1 MKTACKSIKYSI
13 FIFSD
18 TINFEDLQAY
28 DVADLLKQYFRE
40 LPECLMT
47 NKLSE
52 IFLNVFICKL
62 FRICKPPVLTIRKC
76 DCWQF
81 FWFSMF

>member
-1 MKTACKSIKYSI
+1 MLNIRELVFVTVVYINDEVFYNL
-13 FIFSD
+13 FYVVD
-18 TINFEDLQAY
+18 TINFDDLQAY

-52 IFLNVFICKL
+52 IFLNIFICEYL
-62 FRICKPPVLTIRKC
+62 
-76 DCWQF
+76 
-81 FWFSMF
+81 M

>member
-1 MKTACKSIKYSI
+1 MLNIRELVFVTVSVVYINDEVFYNL
-13 FIFSD
+13 FYVVD
-18 TINFEDLQAY
+18 TINFDDLQAY

-52 IFLNVFICKL
+52 IFLNIFICEYL
-62 FRICKPPVLTIRKC
+62 
-76 DCWQF
+76 
-81 FWFSMF
+81 M

>member
-1 MKTACKSIKYSI
+1 MYKKIKYLI

-52 IFLNVFICKL
+52 IFLNVFICKSIRKCKPTVL
-62 FRICKPPVLTIRKC
+62 TIRMCKPPVLTIRIC
-76 DCWQF
+76 NR
-81 FWFSMF
+81 